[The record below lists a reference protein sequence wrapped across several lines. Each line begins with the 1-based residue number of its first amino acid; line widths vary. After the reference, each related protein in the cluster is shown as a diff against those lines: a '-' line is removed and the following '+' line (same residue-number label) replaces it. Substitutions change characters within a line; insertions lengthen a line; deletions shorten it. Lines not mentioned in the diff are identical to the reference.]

1 MSVKISSN
9 VKRPDSGSPPARGTD
24 ARGIRQVEP
33 AVFRRTL
40 TDLSKEMHANRLQ
53 EMKKAIDDQGQLLSE
68 RVDVRELEK
77 YRRLIREFLDEIV
90 SNGYTFSKE
99 DAYASRGR
107 HRYIATVKIVDEKL
121 DELGKEVMKEQA
133 DRIAVL
139 NKIDDIRGLL
149 LDLMM

>member
-1 MSVKISSN
+1 M
-9 VKRPDSGSPPARGTD
+9 GSPPVRGTD
-24 ARGIRQVEP
+24 QRGVSS
-33 AVFRRTL
+33 VDSVLFRRTL
-40 TDLSKEMHANRLQ
+40 TNMSQEMYASRLAD
-53 EMKKAIDDQGQLLSE
+53 MKKAIDEQGSLLAD
-68 RVDVRELEK
+68 RADVKELEK

-133 DRIAVL
+133 DKIEML
-139 NKIDDIRGLL
+139 HKIDDIRGLL

>member
-1 MSVKISSN
+1 MKISN
-9 VKRPDSGSPPARGTD
+9 VKRTDSSHTTSRGSD
-24 ARGIRQVEP
+24 ARAVRGDD
-33 AVFRRTL
+33 ALVFRRTL
-40 TDLSKEMHANRLQ
+40 TDLSKEMYVARLQ
-53 EMKKAIDDQGQLLSE
+53 EMRDSIDEQGKRLSD
-68 RVDVRELEK
+68 RVDVKEFEK

-90 SNGYTFSKE
+90 SNGYTFTRE

-133 DRIAVL
+133 DKIEIIHR
-139 NKIDDIRGLL
+139 IDDIRGLL